1 MTEQYS
7 MMTILYCIKTI
18 VDMEERSKRQI
29 YQASHIN
36 ARSRQQAKPPTAQ
49 QRHKSN
55 HASVDLLSAICT
67 RRSES

>member
-7 MMTILYCIKTI
+7 MMTILYCIKII
-18 VDMEERSKRQI
+18 VDMKE
-29 YQASHIN
+29 
-36 ARSRQQAKPPTAQ
+36 RSRQQAKPPTAQ
-49 QRHKSN
+49 QRRKSN